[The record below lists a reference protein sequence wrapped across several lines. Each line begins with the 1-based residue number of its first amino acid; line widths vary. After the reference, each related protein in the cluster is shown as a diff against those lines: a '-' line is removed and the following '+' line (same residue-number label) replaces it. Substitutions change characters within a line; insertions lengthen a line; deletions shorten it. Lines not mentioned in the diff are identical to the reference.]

1 MSQMNPE
8 TAICDSAA
16 AVEHEFTL
24 PHETPADEGHE
35 DRRFP
40 RFSFRSC
47 LHATVYPPPG
57 NPDEE
62 PRHCQVLT
70 RDLSRGGMSLLHKE
84 QLFPQQTIDVVLQDG
99 LVRRLEVMW
108 CRRMGAGCYSA
119 GCRFTKLPDT
129 TTEQPS
135 DQLSDQQ

>member
-1 MSQMNPE
+1 MSQMNAE
-8 TAICDSAA
+8 TANCDSAA
-16 AVEHEFTL
+16 AVEHEFSL
-24 PHETPADEGHE
+24 PVETPADEGHE

-57 NPDEE
+57 NPEQE

-119 GCRFTKLPDT
+119 GCRFVKLPDT
-129 TTEQPS
+129 ATEEPS
-135 DQLSDQQ
+135 DEPGGE

>member
-1 MSQMNPE
+1 MSQSISNSSDCQ
-8 TAICDSAA
+8 TAA
-16 AVEHEFTL
+16 AVEHEFSL
-24 PHETPADEGHE
+24 ANETPADEGHE
-35 DRRFP
+35 ERRFP

-57 NPDEE
+57 NRGQE

-108 CRRMGAGCYSA
+108 CRRLGTGCYSA
-119 GCRFTKLPDT
+119 GCRFIKLPDEPT
-129 TTEQPS
+129 TAES
-135 DQLSDQQ
+135 NEEMAGN